1 VSELRLEDSVVDE
14 RYKLKRCLSRGSY
27 AEIFIARD
35 PERGDQEVIIK
46 ALNPFLQGT
55 PDPLLEQ
62 TLVENFQNEA
72 IALDKVRH
80 PNIIRRL
87 GHGTASDLEG
97 TPFHYL
103 VLEYMSGGD
112 MLSLC
117 RSHPIVLA
125 DTLFYFG
132 QVAEGL
138 SFAHSRNV
146 IHRDIKPNNV
156 LLSGDHQTVKIA
168 DFGVAKIATDDTAE
182 ITRVGTNIYA
192 PPEHHPDN
200 DSGALHQPLTPSADI
215 YSLAKTI
222 YTVLSGRAPHQF
234 ARRPVSALPDNI
246 ASERWAGALLPV
258 LEKATSSSAADR
270 YQSVT
275 EFWQALAPLKSYL
288 VDGGEFDDE
297 ATLVRPHGQGG
308 RGARFIV
315 GLKPGQA
322 AAEHLSHAPRPNFQ
336 TVPRPIRMD
345 VSARGEDAKIVVELP
360 GRKAPAEAA
369 AGLAEIS
376 KSEKKAGLLP
386 PSDPRYDGAVTG
398 GGPSP
403 VPEGDNNFKTRPIA
417 SEAASAASFA
427 TTASPRPEVPA
438 GRPVKSAA
446 AVLPAE
452 KGFFDKLRSPKG
464 LEWLRRAFILFVILF
479 IISLAAQTYL
489 YFAGGKFSLRGIPGL
504 ATPYEEG
511 AIFGATNVNIRS
523 EPSGDVLTWLPA
535 GTRVRILDKKGGWT
549 RVKVLQWSGTPPV
562 DAPDT
567 GWVDGRFVKIDGK

>member
-1 VSELRLEDSVVDE
+1 
-14 RYKLKRCLSRGSY
+14 
-27 AEIFIARD
+27 
-35 PERGDQEVIIK
+35 
-46 ALNPFLQGT
+46 
-55 PDPLLEQ
+55 
-62 TLVENFQNEA
+62 
-72 IALDKVRH
+72 
-80 PNIIRRL
+80 
-87 GHGTASDLEG
+87 
-97 TPFHYL
+97 
-103 VLEYMSGGD
+103 M
-112 MLSLC
+112 
-117 RSHPIVLA
+117 
-125 DTLFYFG
+125 
-132 QVAEGL
+132 
-138 SFAHSRNV
+138 
-146 IHRDIKPNNV
+146 
-156 LLSGDHQTVKIA
+156 
-168 DFGVAKIATDDTAE
+168 
-182 ITRVGTNIYA
+182 
-192 PPEHHPDN
+192 
-200 DSGALHQPLTPSADI
+200 
-215 YSLAKTI
+215 
-222 YTVLSGRAPHQF
+222 
-234 ARRPVSALPDNI
+234 
-246 ASERWAGALLPV
+246 PV